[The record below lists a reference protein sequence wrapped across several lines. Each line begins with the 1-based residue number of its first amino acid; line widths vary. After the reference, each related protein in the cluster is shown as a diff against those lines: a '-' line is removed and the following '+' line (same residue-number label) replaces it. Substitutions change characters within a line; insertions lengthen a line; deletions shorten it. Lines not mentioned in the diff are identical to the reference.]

1 MSYSGMTSHVSEAL
15 FIFHLLLYKEL
26 VGSTEG
32 QGLITPSLVCVCV
45 LCLYMCSYVCI
56 QVDVHIYV
64 CMCGSQKCWMSSSIT
79 FELIFVRRSHVL
91 NARSLFG

>member
-45 LCLYMCSYVCI
+45 FYVCI
-56 QVDVHIYV
+56 CVHMYAY
-64 CMCGSQKCWMSSSIT
+64 
-79 FELIFVRRSHVL
+79 R
-91 NARSLFG
+91 